1 MRKRLIKALGVP
13 VLVLYPALVAGAL
26 LYEVPIS
33 ICPLLLVFVAGA
45 TAFGAKIRGVW
56 IIALILAACLFFT
69 AEPVFLKLYPVLMN
83 AAVAGIFFSSL
94 FKKPLIAVFAEKMG
108 YTLDDVGNAYTRKA
122 TIAWGI
128 FMSANALVAL
138 ATVFMPLHFW
148 VIYNGGI
155 SYLLIGLMML
165 GEYCVRRKVQCQPR

>member
-1 MRKRLIKALGVP
+1 MHKGLLKALTVP

-33 ICPLLLVFVAGA
+33 VCPLLLVFVAGT

-56 IIALILAACLFFT
+56 IIALILAAALFFT
-69 AEPVFLKLYPVLMN
+69 AEPIFLKLYPVLMN
-83 AAVAGIFFSSL
+83 TAVAGIFFSSL

-108 YTLDDVGNAYTRKA
+108 YVLDDAGHAYTHKA

-128 FMSANALVAL
+128 FMSANALVSL
-138 ATVFMPLHFW
+138 GTVFTHLHFW
-148 VIYNGGI
+148 AIYNGGI

-165 GEYCVRRKVQCQPR
+165 GEYCVRRKTQCKPL